1 MKIMIIYKA
10 DKTIEKRFHS
20 LLSRYQIGLEI
31 WVKGSFC
38 LWFCS
43 FIILQTS
50 QNKAESRWWIKYRLF
65 QLDKKQRKINPTN
78 ENDNK
83 CFHFAEEV
91 AKIKKNRKHSEKK
104 SKIKTFIGKV
114 VMQFVYLKICNFQG
128 INYGSKTGDWKKFE
142 KNTLAIALNV

>member
-1 MKIMIIYKA
+1 M
-10 DKTIEKRFHS
+10 
-20 LLSRYQIGLEI
+20 
-31 WVKGSFC
+31 
-38 LWFCS
+38 
-43 FIILQTS
+43 
-50 QNKAESRWWIKYRLF
+50 
-65 QLDKKQRKINPTN
+65 DKKQRKINPTN

-91 AKIKKNRKHSEKK
+91 GKIKKNRKHSEKK

-142 KNTLAIALNV
+142 KNNLAIAVNV